1 VNILWRL
8 DEASEK
14 VVYSLKFDGR
24 DDVATS
30 VARQLTSTE
39 LPFFDLISFVPDTSA
54 RRRKRGYV
62 APQLVARELSRLTR
76 KPYVELLE
84 RTTHQPQVGS
94 GREARWRQVKN
105 NFCAKNLQLLE
116 GRRILL
122 VDDVI
127 TTGATVTECAREL
140 KMAGSGPVF
149 VAAVAKK

>member
-76 KPYVELLE
+76 KPYVELLP
-84 RTTHQPQVGS
+84 RTNRKSDLVVKLAG
-94 GREARWRQVKN
+94 GRLKIIFAQRTCNCSRVDG
-105 NFCAKNLQLLE
+105 FC
-116 GRRILL
+116 
-122 VDDVI
+122 
-127 TTGATVTECAREL
+127 
-140 KMAGSGPVF
+140 
-149 VAAVAKK
+149 